1 MRKWRPPD
9 VPADEDWRVIHQIVV
24 PVKYRNDIM
33 VLAHEF
39 PTGGHMGVNKTHKR
53 ILQYFYW
60 PQIRKDVSKYCRTC
74 HTCQLVGKP
83 NQGIKKAPLYPIPA
97 FDQPF
102 ARLIID
108 CVGPLP
114 RTRSGNN
121 YLLTMM
127 CSSTRFPE
135 AVPLRKI
142 NSQSIVKALVKFFT
156 VFGIPKE
163 IQSDRGSVFLSGIFQ
178 QVMHLLQVKQIV
190 SSAYHPESQ
199 GALERYHQTMK
210 SMLRAYC
217 FEHDSDWDE
226 SIPFVLFAS
235 RSAVQESLGFS
246 PFDLVFGHHVRGPL
260 TAVSES
266 ILNEESNDSLLD
278 YVVKFR
284 ERLQAAW
291 RSAHDNLRES
301 QTKMKSRYDKHSAN
315 RTFEP
320 GDKVLVL
327 FPVTGKPLQ
336 AKYMGPY
343 VIDKKVGPLD
353 YLVHTPD
360 RRKGKQMCHVN
371 MLKAYHSRDDS
382 SPVVIV
388 NSSKSVEHCKEID
401 LLELD
406 PVVTDCDDFYGGV
419 TKAHALSKNSD
430 VLSDLHSR
438 LSHVFVQLFA
448 MMLM

>member
-1 MRKWRPPD
+1 
-9 VPADEDWRVIHQIVV
+9 
-24 PVKYRNDIM
+24 
-33 VLAHEF
+33 
-39 PTGGHMGVNKTHKR
+39 
-53 ILQYFYW
+53 
-60 PQIRKDVSKYCRTC
+60 
-74 HTCQLVGKP
+74 
-83 NQGIKKAPLYPIPA
+83 
-97 FDQPF
+97 
-102 ARLIID
+102 
-108 CVGPLP
+108 
-114 RTRSGNN
+114 
-121 YLLTMM
+121 MM

-284 ERLQAAW
+284 ERLQAA
-291 RSAHDNLRES
+291 
-301 QTKMKSRYDKHSAN
+301 
-315 RTFEP
+315 
-320 GDKVLVL
+320 
-327 FPVTGKPLQ
+327 
-336 AKYMGPY
+336 
-343 VIDKKVGPLD
+343 
-353 YLVHTPD
+353 
-360 RRKGKQMCHVN
+360 
-371 MLKAYHSRDDS
+371 
-382 SPVVIV
+382 
-388 NSSKSVEHCKEID
+388 
-401 LLELD
+401 
-406 PVVTDCDDFYGGV
+406 
-419 TKAHALSKNSD
+419 
-430 VLSDLHSR
+430 
-438 LSHVFVQLFA
+438 
-448 MMLM
+448 